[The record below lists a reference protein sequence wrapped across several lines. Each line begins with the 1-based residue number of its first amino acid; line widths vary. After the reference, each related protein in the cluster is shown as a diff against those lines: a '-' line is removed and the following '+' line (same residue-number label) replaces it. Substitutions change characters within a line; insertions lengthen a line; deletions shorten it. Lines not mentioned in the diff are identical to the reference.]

1 MADRRTAWLYW
12 RALDGVDYWLTLAGL
27 RILDALAGPLPE
39 TTADQR
45 RERERERLERV
56 FPEIEP

>member
-1 MADRRTAWLYW
+1 MADRRTAWLYC
-12 RALDGVDYWLTLAGL
+12 RALAGVDYWLTLAGL
-27 RILDALAGPLPE
+27 RILDAGPLPE
-39 TTADQR
+39 TTADQG